1 MSLEDE
7 SHNVCKE
14 CHMKFDSSF
23 ELVDHLIGED
33 EEFDP
38 YLLLPTGHKLMVGSL
53 LRFMYDNSHNPEQ
66 IELMSQ
72 STYITLFAAENGAN
86 FINEL
91 VEDMLVKSAF
101 KDFDSSLK
109 RLLNEEE
116 NDEGNGE

>member
-1 MSLEDE
+1 VSLEYD

-23 ELVDHLIGED
+23 ELVDHLTDED

-53 LRFMYDNSHNPEQ
+53 LRFMYDNAHYPEQ
-66 IELMSQ
+66 IELMSE

-109 RLLNEEE
+109 KLLSEEE

>member
-1 MSLEDE
+1 
-7 SHNVCKE
+7 
-14 CHMKFDSSF
+14 MKFDSSF
-23 ELVDHLIGED
+23 ELVDHLTDED

-53 LRFMYDNSHNPEQ
+53 LRFMYDNAHYPEQ
-66 IELMSQ
+66 IELMSE

-101 KDFDSSLK
+101 KDFDSSLRK
-109 RLLNEEE
+109 LLSEEE